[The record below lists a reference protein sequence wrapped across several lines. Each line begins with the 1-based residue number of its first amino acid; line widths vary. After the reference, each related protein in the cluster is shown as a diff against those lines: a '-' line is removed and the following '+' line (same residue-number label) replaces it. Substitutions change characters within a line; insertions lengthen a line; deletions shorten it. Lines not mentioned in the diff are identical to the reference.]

1 MRAERE
7 LRALWNVPM
16 IRGDLNLSEPEP
28 SIRSKGTETAQNSAI
43 WKLERCE
50 RTYVVPG
57 LLPIAMG
64 TR

>member
-28 SIRSKGTETAQNSAI
+28 SIRSNGTET
-43 WKLERCE
+43 
-50 RTYVVPG
+50 V
-57 LLPIAMG
+57 
-64 TR
+64 